1 MFESIALGGGGVR
14 GGIMVGGLIALE
26 KYQPLVFPKGIYGS
40 SAGAV
45 IATCLAYKIPIK
57 AIQHMFATD
66 YNLSS
71 VIPSINLTSIMSFTQ
86 NKGMFAMDAFTQ
98 SVIKAFDGQGI
109 DLRNAVIDDTPQ
121 KLYILTSNLTTR
133 RASLLTGSVSILD
146 ALRASCCLPFIFRP
160 QIIYNNVHV
169 DGGVYTHILHK
180 IAPPD
185 CLVFHISRA
194 DLNINPERLKKM
206 TLADYS
212 ATLYEASRI
221 DTISENVLWFTNDE
235 IALMQELTEANKQQL
250 FEQGIE
256 QGSRFFAK
264 RFPEILS

>member
-1 MFESIALGGGGVR
+1 M
-14 GGIMVGGLIALE
+14 
-26 KYQPLVFPKGIYGS
+26 
-40 SAGAV
+40 
-45 IATCLAYKIPIK
+45 
-57 AIQHMFATD
+57 
-66 YNLSS
+66 
-71 VIPSINLTSIMSFTQ
+71 
-86 NKGMFAMDAFTQ
+86 
-98 SVIKAFDGQGI
+98 
-109 DLRNAVIDDTPQ
+109 
-121 KLYILTSNLTTR
+121 TTR